1 MSNNSVISD
10 GSVLWG
16 AKYSVL
22 FKIQSSWGYLYNIIL
37 DEYFNFVNLKKM
49 AVVFTFS
56 MLNLSY
62 FTVSLLHT
70 ISQKIPV
77 WCGKTADEKQVDGV
91 KRCQI

>member
-49 AVVFTFS
+49 AVVFIFF
-56 MLNLSY
+56 Y
-62 FTVSLLHT
+62 
-70 ISQKIPV
+70 
-77 WCGKTADEKQVDGV
+77 V
-91 KRCQI
+91 KFVVFHSFFVAYY